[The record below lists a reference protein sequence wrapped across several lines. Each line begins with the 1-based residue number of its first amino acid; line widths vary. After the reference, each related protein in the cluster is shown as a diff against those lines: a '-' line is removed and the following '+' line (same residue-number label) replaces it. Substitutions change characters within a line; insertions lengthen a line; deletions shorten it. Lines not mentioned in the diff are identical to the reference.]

1 MSSPPVP
8 SGPRADASG
17 SSMDQIASA
26 SDERSDRR
34 KPRLWDRIKHRNSS
48 SPSLN
53 KVGTKNW
60 SSRSLPRLGSFG
72 SLALSATASSSAKSS
87 PANSPVLNKFIISRE
102 SVVIEE
108 PLVLKDYFSTL
119 PSEVKLQIFAYLP
132 LKTLARVSMVHI
144 LRVNSDERC
153 VSSGGLC
160 VRTALY

>member
-1 MSSPPVP
+1 
-8 SGPRADASG
+8 
-17 SSMDQIASA
+17 MDQITSA
-26 SDERSDRR
+26 SDGR
-34 KPRLWDRIKHRNSS
+34 KPKLWDRIKHKNSS

-72 SLALSATASSSAKSS
+72 SLAHSPTSYSSAKSS
-87 PANSPVLNKFIISRE
+87 PANSPVLNKFFISKE

-108 PLVLKDYFSTL
+108 PVVPKDYFSTL

-132 LKTLARVSMVHI
+132 LKTLARVSMVHV
-144 LRVNSDERC
+144 LQVNSHQRC
-153 VSSGGLC
+153 LNNGRPC